1 MPMQTPEQYLE
12 WCKQRAFDFCD
23 RGDTLGALFS
33 MRKDVER
40 SPYLRDNLR
49 EWLFRCNEL
58 LEFGLLKTAADARFI
73 IEDFAYHPFPPLII
87 PEPPPS

>member
-1 MPMQTPEQYLE
+1 MQTSEQYLE

-33 MRKDVER
+33 MCKDVER
-40 SPYLRDNLR
+40 SPCLRNDLR

-58 LEFGLLKTAADARFI
+58 LEAGLLKTAADSRYL
-73 IEDFAYHPFPPLII
+73 IEDFTHYPFPPPIT
-87 PEPPPS
+87 P